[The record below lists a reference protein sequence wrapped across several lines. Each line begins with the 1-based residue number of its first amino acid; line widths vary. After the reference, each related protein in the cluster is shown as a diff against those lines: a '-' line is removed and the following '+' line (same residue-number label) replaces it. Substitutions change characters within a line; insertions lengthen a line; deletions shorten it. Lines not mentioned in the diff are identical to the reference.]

1 MRIKIPGS
9 LKLRGEK
16 GRALVLCL
24 LNIEQNVSKAWEGGL
39 ILRHYTKH
47 GIEHSENIITYL
59 GKILKTHANLLNTYE
74 RFVLLASAY
83 LHDIGMQFPAYAGL
97 PRKAENE
104 YTDEELEKIRENH
117 HIASAAIIED
127 SVSQNPPEELVELGL
142 RSESED
148 CKHFATFIAKVSK
161 YHRKLN
167 IEDEELK
174 ETSILGECMRLR
186 LLAALLRLAD
196 TLDRTYKRVNMTR
209 LKLVDIPVRSKF
221 IWWGHWYCQSVNV
234 ENGKVKLYFRF
245 PEEYRDTEIERV
257 FKDRWKRAIEDD
269 YNTVYDVLFK
279 NNIKLYKEIIIEE
292 PEYDK
297 SIENL
302 PGDVEEYIRKEIWDM
317 QEKSQRVTEK
327 TGVYFYV
334 DGTPYSEED
343 DVKRCI
349 ANLLKY
355 AEEEN
360 WKNCVQII
368 KDCEVLTMSPL
379 DRMSL
384 YLNSGNV
391 FSVLGRLN
399 DAKNY
404 YENAL
409 KITEKERIREIYKD
423 EAIYIKGA
431 TLGNI
436 GLIYSAK
443 GELDEALKYL
453 QEALKIHREIGYRQ
467 GEANQLGNIGLI
479 YSAKGE
485 LDEALNYLQEALE
498 IHREIGYRQG
508 EASDL
513 GNIGLIYSDKG
524 ELDEA
529 LNYLQEALEIHREIG
544 YRQGEASD
552 LGNIGLI
559 YSDKGELDEAL
570 NYHKEALEIDRE
582 IGYRQGEASDLG
594 NIGLIYRDKGEL
606 DEALNY
612 LQEALKIFMEI
623 NSLSLVIQALI
634 NIASIHFEKG
644 FPVDGFKYLGMAISG
659 APSPDER
666 NKAFSAFLGTL
677 KNLIAHN
684 EWEKIEAINVMYS
697 TRILK
702 VEDENVVNFLKALRE
717 YALWMRTSE
726 SEHERNYKEIIQG
739 LSEDFRTFL
748 KDLIEEG

>member
-16 GRALVLCL
+16 GRALELCL
-24 LNIEQNVSKAWEGGL
+24 WNIEQNVSKVWEGGL

-59 GKILKTHANLLNTYE
+59 GKILETHANLLNTYE

-142 RSESED
+142 RSGSGD

-174 ETSILGECMRLR
+174 ETSILGERMRLR

-391 FSVLGRLN
+391 FSVLGGLN

-443 GELDEALKYL
+443 GEPEEALKY
-453 QEALKIHREIGYRQ
+453 H
-467 GEANQLGNIGLI
+467 
-479 YSAKGE
+479 
-485 LDEALNYLQEALE
+485 QEALE

-513 GNIGLIYSDKG
+513 GNIGLIYS
-524 ELDEA
+524 
-529 LNYLQEALEIHREIG
+529 
-544 YRQGEASD
+544 
-552 LGNIGLI
+552 
-559 YSDKGELDEAL
+559 
-570 NYHKEALEIDRE
+570 
-582 IGYRQGEASDLG
+582 
-594 NIGLIYRDKGEL
+594 DKGEL

-666 NKAFSAFLGTL
+666 NKAFSALLGTL

-697 TRILK
+697 TRILRVR
-702 VEDENVVNFLKALRE
+702 VEDENLVNFLKALRE

-739 LSEDFRTFL
+739 LPEDFRTFL

>member
-16 GRALVLCL
+16 DRALELCL

-59 GKILKTHANLLNTYE
+59 GKILETHANLLNTYE

-142 RSESED
+142 RSED
-148 CKHFATFIAKVSK
+148 CKRFATFIAKVSK

-174 ETSILGECMRLR
+174 ETSILGERMRLR

-334 DGTPYSEED
+334 DGMPYSEED

-443 GELDEALKYL
+443 GELEEALKYH

-467 GEANQLGNIGLI
+467 GEAN
-479 YSAKGE
+479 
-485 LDEALNYLQEALE
+485 
-498 IHREIGYRQG
+498 
-508 EASDL
+508 DL

-529 LNYLQEALEIHREIG
+529 L
-544 YRQGEASD
+544 
-552 LGNIGLI
+552 
-559 YSDKGELDEAL
+559 K
-570 NYHKEALEIDRE
+570 YH
-582 IGYRQGEASDLG
+582 
-594 NIGLIYRDKGEL
+594 
-606 DEALNY
+606 
-612 LQEALKIFMEI
+612 QEALKIFMEI

-666 NKAFSAFLGTL
+666 NKAFSALLGTL

-697 TRILK
+697 ANILR
-702 VEDENVVNFLKALRE
+702 VEDENLVNFLKALRE

-726 SEHERNYKEIIQG
+726 SEHERNYKEIKQG
-739 LSEDFRTFL
+739 LPEDFRTFL